1 MSKLRKTK
9 TLKQI
14 EQLYQEQSL
23 DVLTIYERSKALLE
37 IYRNVIWSL
46 KNTADSMIYETQETY
61 GKDLDEALIYLST
74 CS

>member
-1 MSKLRKTK
+1 MRKTK

-14 EQLYQEQSL
+14 ERLYQEQSL

-46 KNTADSMIYETQETY
+46 KNTADSMI
-61 GKDLDEALIYLST
+61 
-74 CS
+74 